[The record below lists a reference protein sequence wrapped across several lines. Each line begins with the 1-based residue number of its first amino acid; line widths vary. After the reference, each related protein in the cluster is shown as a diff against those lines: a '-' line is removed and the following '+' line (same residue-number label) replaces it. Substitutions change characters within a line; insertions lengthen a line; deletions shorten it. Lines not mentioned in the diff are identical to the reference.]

1 MASFNK
7 WMFHTNKSPCNGSKG
22 QNQPIRVIQRHWR
35 WQQFYGRFTT
45 DTDCKIPRMYNMLN
59 TRIQSLLEAVRG
71 FDRRERIPI
80 PFLPPPFSSLN
91 RLDIDRN
98 RQFLCMDY
106 HANVFSFFSLF
117 RLRLAQINSRNCTY
131 QYLRINSEQRID

>member
-1 MASFNK
+1 
-7 WMFHTNKSPCNGSKG
+7 
-22 QNQPIRVIQRHWR
+22 
-35 WQQFYGRFTT
+35 
-45 DTDCKIPRMYNMLN
+45 MYNMLN

-71 FDRRERIPI
+71 FDRREGIPI

-131 QYLRINSEQRID
+131 QYLRINSEQRIDQGTWINKMNVYIQPSNSKQNKDNLHINLYEIVLNTINLISRSFN